1 MKPIVIENAVPQL
14 LFERFQYQL
23 MSFETEWHYM
33 NSTSYRNTSN
43 TNDESFT
50 HTALFDGV
58 KSSDLLYLYESVLLC
73 GLSKANIQP
82 RSLIRL
88 RCGMFMK
95 NDQNYVH
102 PPHIDYDFPHMV
114 AVYYLNETDGD
125 TIIYKEKFQNESM
138 NALDYYEMKLEGK
151 VTEDIRVTPK
161 PNTMVIFDG
170 LTYHSSSS
178 PTKDRRVVANFNFTI

>member
-1 MKPIVIENAVPQL
+1 MKPIIIENAVPEL
-14 LFERFQYQL
+14 LFERFQHQL
-23 MSFETEWHYM
+23 MSFDTEWHYLQ
-33 NSTSYRNTSN
+33 SSAYRTV
-43 TNDESFT
+43 NDTPSFT

-58 KSSDLLYLYESVLLC
+58 KTSDLLYLYESVLLC
-73 GLSKANIQP
+73 GLSRANIQP

-95 NDQNYVH
+95 DAVSNIHV
-102 PPHIDYDFPHMV
+102 PHIDYDYPHMS

-125 TIIYKEKFQNESM
+125 TIFYKEKFVNMGM
-138 NALDYYEMKLEGK
+138 NALDYFEMQLNKQ
-151 VTEDIRVTPK
+151 VTEDFRVTPK

-178 PTKDRRVVANFNFTI
+178 PTKDRRLVANFNFTV

>member
-1 MKPIVIENAVPQL
+1 MQPLIIENAVPHL
-14 LFERFQYQL
+14 LFERFQHQL
-23 MSFETEWHYM
+23 MSFDTEWHYM
-33 NSTSYRNTSN
+33 PSSAYKSI
-43 TNDESFT
+43 NDFPSFT

-58 KSSDLLYLYESVLLC
+58 KTSDLLYLYESVLLC
-73 GLSKANIQP
+73 GLSKANIEP
-82 RSLIRL
+82 KSLIRL

-95 NDQNYVH
+95 ADQNYDH
-102 PPHIDYDFPHMV
+102 LPHIDYDFPHMV

-125 TIIYKEKFQNESM
+125 TVLYKEKFQNEGM
-138 NALDYYEMKLEGK
+138 NALDYYELKLNNQ
-151 VTEDIRVTPK
+151 VNEDIRISPK